1 VEVSELREC
10 SESNCCSANMFLD
23 FKKLPVL
30 PLLYVTSSNI
40 SDIAVNNDI
49 DL

>member
-1 VEVSELREC
+1 
-10 SESNCCSANMFLD
+10 MFLD

-30 PLLYVTSSNI
+30 PFLYVTSSI
-40 SDIAVNNDI
+40 SDIAVNTDI